1 MKQRTTYC
9 GLVTEQYKN
18 QVITLSGWVHRR
30 RDHGG
35 LIFIDLRDRE
45 GIMQIVF
52 NSDFNKQAHELAHT
66 LRSEFVILVTGKVIE
81 REPSLINKNL
91 ATGKYELQVEELTI
105 LNKSIAL
112 PFTLE
117 EAHEVDE
124 ETRLTYRYLDLR
136 RPEMYQSMK
145 LRSDVTFY
153 MREFFK
159 NEGFL
164 EVETPILTKNTPEGA
179 REFLV
184 PSRIHERS
192 FYALPQSPQMYKQLL
207 MASGIDRYVQIARCF
222 RDEDLRADRQPE
234 FTQIDLEVSYAT
246 EETIMGMIERLLHTV
261 FKKAMNVEIP
271 IRFERISF
279 DQAFAL
285 YGSDKPDL
293 RYDLKIEDVSTLF
306 EKTELKFLQ
315 TVLLQGGKV
324 GAVHVNQKQFTRSEL
339 EGWVNKALNM
349 GAKGLLWI
357 RFNEQG
363 EVESPVAK
371 FLAPDF
377 LKQVQAIIPSV
388 KNGDTLFLIAGKYSE
403 AWTLLGRLR
412 CALAAELHLIDE
424 NEFRFCWITDFP
436 LFEFDEDQKRW
447 NAVHHPFTSPQSDW
461 KDKQLGEIKARAY
474 DVVLNGYE
482 LGGGSIRIH
491 NIEFQKQ
498 MFEFLGLEE
507 SKMQEKF
514 GALLTALEM
523 GCPPHGGLALGLD
536 RIIMLMTKSKS
547 IRDVIAFPKTQKA
560 NDAMMKAPGEVEEKD
575 LALYGLKY
583 LPKKE
588 DKK

>member
-9 GLVTEQYKN
+9 GLVQQQHVGTT
-18 QVITLSGWVHRR
+18 ITLLGWVHRR

-52 NSDFNKQAHELAHT
+52 SPDFNVQAHELAHT
-66 LRSEFVILVTGKVIE
+66 LRSEYVVAVVGTVIA
-81 REPSLINKNL
+81 REPHLVNKDL
-91 ATGKYELQVEELTI
+91 KTGAYELQVHDLEV
-105 LNKSIAL
+105 LNKSVVL
-112 PFTLE
+112 PFTME
-117 EAHEVDE
+117 EAADVDE

-136 RPEMYQSMK
+136 RAEMYRNFK
-145 LRSDVTFY
+145 LRSDVTFFV
-153 MREFFK
+153 REFFR
-159 NEGFL
+159 NQGFL
-164 EVETPILTKNTPEGA
+164 EIETPVLTKNTPEGA

-184 PSRIHERS
+184 PSRIHEHS
-192 FYALPQSPQMYKQLL
+192 FYALPQSPQMYKQLS
-207 MASGIDRYVQIARCF
+207 MAAGFDRYVQIARCF

-234 FTQIDLEVSYAT
+234 FTQIDVEMSFVQ
-246 EETIMGMIERLLHTV
+246 EEDVMTTIESLLHHV
-261 FKKAMNVEIP
+261 FKQSMNLEIP
-271 IRFERISF
+271 KKFERITY
-279 DQAFAL
+279 DEAFSK

-293 RYDLKIEDVSTLF
+293 RYGLQINDVSSLF

-324 GAVHVNQKQFTRSEL
+324 GAIHVNQKQFTRSEL
-339 EGWVNKALNM
+339 EGWVNKAMHL

-363 EVESPVAK
+363 EAESPVSK
-371 FLAPDF
+371 FLPANF
-377 LKQVQAIIPSV
+377 LQQVQSIIPSV
-388 KNGDTLFLIAGKYSE
+388 KAGDTLFLIAGKYSE

-412 CALAAELHLIDE
+412 CNLASDLNIINHDE
-424 NEFRFCWITDFP
+424 YRFCWVVDFP
-436 LFEFDEDQKRW
+436 LFEYDEAEKRW
-447 NAVHHPFTSPQSDW
+447 NSVHHPFTSPKAGWQDLA
-461 KDKQLGEIKARAY
+461 LGDIKARAY

-491 NIEFQKQ
+491 DIEFQKK
-498 MFEFLGLEE
+498 MFAFLGLDE

-547 IRDVIAFPKTQKA
+547 IRDVIAFPKTQKGL
-560 NDAMMKAPGEVEEKD
+560 DAMMKAPGEVDEKD
-575 LALYGLKY
+575 LVMYGLKY